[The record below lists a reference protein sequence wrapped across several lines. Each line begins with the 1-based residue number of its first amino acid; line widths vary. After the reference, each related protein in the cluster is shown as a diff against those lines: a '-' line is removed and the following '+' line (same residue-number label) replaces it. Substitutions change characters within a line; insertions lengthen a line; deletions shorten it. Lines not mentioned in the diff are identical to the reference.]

1 MPVSQRVIAAYL
13 SQRGALGSGGGTPV
27 DTASYLVQE
36 EDGTSKLT
44 LEEGTDFLI
53 LEESS

>member
-1 MPVSQRVIAAYL
+1 MPVSLRVIAAYL
-13 SQRGALGSGGGTPV
+13 SQRGALGSGGGVV

-36 EDGTSKLT
+36 EDGTSYLT

>member
-1 MPVSQRVIAAYL
+1 MSIAKNILAAYL
-13 SQRGALGSGGGTPV
+13 SQRGASASSGGAV
-27 DTASYLVQE
+27 DTASYFVQE